1 MGVELGKMDSVL
13 IALGKELVIIER
25 SVVSRDTE
33 EIPHIDCLGTLFIGE
48 QRLIHLLAVADADH
62 LDVFLLAAEELAHC
76 FGLRLDGASGGLL
89 HEDVAVLAVLEG
101 EEHQV
106 HRFVEAHN
114 ESRHRR
120 LGEGDGLVVADLVDP
135 QGDDAPPA
143 AHHVAVAGAADLG
156 IQRVAALCHGHFLLE
171 RLADA
176 HRVDGVRR
184 LVGGQAD
191 HALDALVDGGVQD
204 VVRAD
209 DVGLDRFHREEFAA
223 GHLLEGGR
231 VEDVVHAAHRA
242 FEGGFVADVADVEF
256 DLVGDVGVCGLV
268 LVAHVVLLLL
278 VAGEDADLL
287 DVRGEEPF
295 EYGIAETPG
304 PPGDHQDLVLE
315 NGHMVLCVFVTFFDY
330 PQGFITFVLGL

>member
-1 MGVELGKMDSVL
+1 MRVELGKVDSILV
-13 IALGKELVIIER
+13 AFRKELVIIER
-25 SVVSRDTE
+25 SIISRHTE
-33 EIPHIDCLGTLFIGE
+33 EVAQIDGLGTFLIGE
-48 QRLIHLLAVADADH
+48 QRLVHLLAVADADD
-62 LDVFLLAAEELAHC
+62 LDVFFLAAEEFAHG
-76 FGLRLDGASGGLL
+76 FGLRPDGASGGLL

-114 ESRHRR
+114 ESCHRR

-143 AHHVAVAGAADLG
+143 AHHVAVAGAANLG
-156 IQRVAALCHGHFLLE
+156 IQGVAALRDGHFLLQ

-176 HRVDGVRR
+176 HRIDGVRR

-191 HALDALVDGGVQD
+191 HAFDAFVDGHVQD

-209 DVGLDRFHREEFAA
+209 DVGLDGFHREEFAA

-242 FEGGFVADVADVEF
+242 LEGGLVADVADVEF
-256 DLVGDVGVCGLV
+256 DLVGDVGVRGLV
-268 LVAHVVLLLL
+268 LVTHVVLLLF

-295 EYGIAETPG
+295 EHGIAETPG

-315 NGHMVLCVFVTFFDY
+315 NGHIIECF
-330 PQGFITFVLGL
+330 